1 MQKQTKVGER
11 MPRQRSPDRNEAQAE
26 WIESRGKIS
35 AKSLSEKYG
44 VPESR
49 IRKWKS
55 VDKWQEKLLEKYPP
69 RRGAQPGN
77 KNAKGN
83 GAPKRNQNAK
93 THGAYCSVFF
103 DELTDQEKELRD
115 SLTANV
121 QDNLMREYQTLV
133 IKENRLKKEIAR
145 LEAEAEGELFVDTVT
160 VMETPKTAEELQ
172 ADKMQEAADVA
183 AEYYIPEAEVYI
195 SKRPMTGEK
204 LHMRITNSSS
214 AFNRKMKLEEVLIKT
229 HGRIIKILETMRGY
243 ETEQRRLDI
252 EEEKLRLAMCRITG
266 EFNTDD
272 TPEVVDESDYDLLFG
287 DEEV

>member
-1 MQKQTKVGER
+1 MA
-11 MPRQRSPDRNEAQAE
+11 RQRSPDRDEAQAE
-26 WIESRGKIS
+26 WIESRGKVS
-35 AKSLSEKYG
+35 AKELSKKYG

-55 VDKWQEKLLEKYPP
+55 IDKWQEKLLEKYPP

-121 QDNLMREYQTLV
+121 QDNLMREFQTLV
-133 IKENRLKKEIAR
+133 IKENRLKKQIAM
-145 LEAEAEGELFVDTVT
+145 LEAAAEGELFVDTVT
-160 VMETPKTAEELQ
+160 VYETPKTAEEKA
-172 ADKMQEAADVA
+172 ADKMQEAEDAA
-183 AEYYIPEAEVYI
+183 AEYYISEADVYV
-195 SKRPMTGEK
+195 SKRQSSNEK
-204 LHMRITNSSS
+204 LSMRITNSSS

-252 EEEKLRLAMCRITG
+252 EEEKLRLVRCRITG
-266 EFNTDD
+266 EYDVDD
-272 TPEVVDESDYDLLFG
+272 EPEEIDESDDSLLFD
-287 DEEV
+287 DEEE